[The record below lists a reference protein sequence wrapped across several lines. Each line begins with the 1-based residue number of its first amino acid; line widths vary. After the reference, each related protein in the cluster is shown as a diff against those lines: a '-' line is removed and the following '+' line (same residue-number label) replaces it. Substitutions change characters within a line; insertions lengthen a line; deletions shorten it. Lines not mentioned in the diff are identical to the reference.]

1 MGVLRT
7 ARPTV
12 VRGRSW
18 PFGGLAVVL
27 AAAVA
32 AAAVAWYTIPPTGR
46 AAPAISG
53 VAAQPEPGATPPGTA
68 YTGRHEDRTTLDGRN
83 AKQAVSQSALVVV
96 YELTGAGGARNL
108 TYVGEGGS
116 LQQQGEVTTPWA
128 MSVQRTAAADAPSFS
143 SLVAQNVGDGEL
155 GCRIRVNGAVVAE
168 QSVTGAGARLSCV
181 S

>member
-7 ARPTV
+7 ARPTA

-53 VAAQPEPGATPPGTA
+53 VAAQPEPGATA
-68 YTGRHEDRTTLDGRN
+68 YTGHQDDRTTPDGRN

-116 LQQQGEVTTPWA
+116 LRQQDEVATPWA
-128 MSVQRTAAADAPSFS
+128 VSVQRAAAADAPSFS

-155 GCRIRVNGAVVAE
+155 GCRIRVNGAVVAQ
-168 QSVTGAGARLSCV
+168 QSVTGVGARLSCV